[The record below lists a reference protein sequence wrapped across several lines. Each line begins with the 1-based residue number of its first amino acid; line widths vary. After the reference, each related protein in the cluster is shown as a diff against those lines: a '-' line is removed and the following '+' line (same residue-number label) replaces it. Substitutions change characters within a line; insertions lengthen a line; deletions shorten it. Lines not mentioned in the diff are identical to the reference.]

1 MEYISVALA
10 DTIMGRYPDPRSIP
24 YREWCYVQGYILAGF
39 EKLFEST
46 REPRYFDYIAKF
58 ADSQVDAEGGVPAF
72 TGESLDDM
80 MAGTAIVAAYAGT
93 GEERYRSAASRI
105 RRAFDDYPRN
115 SDGAF
120 WHGKHLPHEAWI
132 DGAFMGQVFLAR
144 YGAAIGERESCFDEA
159 VLQLGL
165 AARRLEK
172 GSSGLYLH
180 AFDESRKASWAD
192 RETGLSPEVW
202 SEGLGWYSL
211 ALAEILALI
220 DPGHPGR
227 KRLEGIL
234 RGLVDALSRAQD
246 PVTGLWYQVVDKG
259 GRPDNWHDSSGS
271 AMFVYAIMR
280 AGELGCADARTCRA
294 VAERGY
300 AGLRTK
306 VKPGLDG
313 LVDVHD
319 ACDGLGVQDGYEAY
333 VGHPRVPNAREAVG
347 SLLWASTIM
356 EKPAPAH
363 SPTGC

>member
-1 MEYISVALA
+1 MRRGS
-10 DTIMGRYPDPRSIP
+10 
-24 YREWCYVQGYILAGF
+24 RE
-39 EKLFEST
+39 
-46 REPRYFDYIAKF
+46 
-58 ADSQVDAEGGVPAF
+58 
-72 TGESLDDM
+72 GELR
-80 MAGTAIVAAYAGT
+80 V
-93 GEERYRSAASRI
+93 
-105 RRAFDDYPRN
+105 
-115 SDGAF
+115 
-120 WHGKHLPHEAWI
+120 
-132 DGAFMGQVFLAR
+132 
-144 YGAAIGERESCFDEA
+144 
-159 VLQLGL
+159 
-165 AARRLEK
+165 
-172 GSSGLYLH
+172 YLH

-192 RETGLSPEVW
+192 RETGLSPGRVW

-333 VGHPRVPNAREAVG
+333 VGHPRVPKR
-347 SLLWASTIM
+347 
-356 EKPAPAH
+356 
-363 SPTGC
+363 